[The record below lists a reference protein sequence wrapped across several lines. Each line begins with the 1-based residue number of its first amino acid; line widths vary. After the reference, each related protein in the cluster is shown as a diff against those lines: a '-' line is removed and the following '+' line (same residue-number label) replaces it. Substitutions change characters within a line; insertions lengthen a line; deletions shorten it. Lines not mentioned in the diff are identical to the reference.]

1 MISNIPGCITS
12 FISNKIIK
20 SLSGHLVSLITD
32 ISEQTSLLALNATI
46 EATRAGDAGK
56 GLSVVALEVKNLA
69 NQTAKIKEEI
79 DSQIGQIQAETLGAV
94 TAIETISST
103 IR

>member
-1 MISNIPGCITS
+1 MISHISGCIKS
-12 FISNKIIK
+12 FISNKTIK

-46 EATRAGDAGK
+46 EAARVDDAGK
-56 GLSVVALEVKNLA
+56 GLSVVASEVKNLA
-69 NQTAKIKEEI
+69 NQTAKITEEFV
-79 DSQIGQIQAETLGAV
+79 SQIRQIQADTLGADR
-94 TAIETISST
+94 AIETTSST

>member
-1 MISNIPGCITS
+1 MISNIPKCIKS
-12 FISNKIIK
+12 FISNKNIK

-46 EATRAGDAGK
+46 EAARAGDAGK

-69 NQTAKIKEEI
+69 NQTAKITEEFV
-79 DSQIGQIQAETLGAV
+79 SQIGQIQAETLRAD
-94 TAIETISST
+94 TAIETIS
-103 IR
+103 